1 MARREEE
8 RESKWREG
16 EKVRKERENERKI
29 ERKNE
34 CWSTRKMLPRLLEDS
49 TLNTCKNDE

>member
-49 TLNTCKNDE
+49 TLNTCKK